1 VSSVFLQVLQAA
13 VGFLPSHER
22 SGSWAYLPSQ
32 SGLVLNAAAFT
43 ESQLRA
49 PPQIQEIGIRMALG
63 ASAAGVRKM
72 VVWQGMRLAVIG
84 VVIGVGA
91 ALGLTRFMA
100 GLIYQVK
107 TWDPTV
113 FVAVALLLSVVA
125 WFAAYLPAR
134 RAMQVDPIQ
143 ALRYE

>member
-1 VSSVFLQVLQAA
+1 MSINRVPGSNSNDSVAISLVQPIYRADKGRVSSVFLQVLQAA

-113 FVAVALLLSVVA
+113 FV
-125 WFAAYLPAR
+125 
-134 RAMQVDPIQ
+134 
-143 ALRYE
+143 